1 MKKKSF
7 CPAIKTLLI
16 AGLAVTSLAFN
27 AMAQN
32 TDTHWAP
39 SDILDDGN
47 GPYAYFGEDLN
58 WDSGVV
64 PGYTNVNGG
73 IVRVMVSQA
82 DGFHVTCVITNDVEL
97 NQIMIGAG
105 NGGDV
110 VVTNGANVKTGLGT
124 YGGGIEWTGVGF
136 PDGPS
141 TLNIGPGARFTCGD
155 HLWIGQGTGN
165 EGTVIVNGGTLEVHG
180 QLGAGWNG
188 TGGTNYVT
196 IANGGKILLNTWAG
210 QTLGNGSS
218 VGIMN
223 LASNNCFVIVTNN
236 QTGFFPG
243 LVSAGK
249 LLAYGGAGTV
259 TWNYNPVANI
269 TTIGALPP
277 TNAFTPV
284 ITVQPTNV
292 VTSLGK
298 TVSFHVTVATPP
310 AAVNYQWLFN
320 GNALSNGGAIS
331 GATTADLTVTGVA
344 AANVGSYAVKITSSV
359 QADQIATSATVG
371 LSTAGINLYP
381 VITILGVP
389 GNTYVTS
396 SSTTV
401 NGIYTPFATN
411 TVNSFA
417 PFYLVD
423 TTTPMSVTKFYKT
436 VQQ

>member
-1 MKKKSF
+1 
-7 CPAIKTLLI
+7 
-16 AGLAVTSLAFN
+16 
-27 AMAQN
+27 
-32 TDTHWAP
+32 
-39 SDILDDGN
+39 
-47 GPYAYFGEDLN
+47 
-58 WDSGVV
+58 
-64 PGYTNVNGG
+64 
-73 IVRVMVSQA
+73 
-82 DGFHVTCVITNDVEL
+82 
-97 NQIMIGAG
+97 
-105 NGGDV
+105 
-110 VVTNGANVKTGLGT
+110 
-124 YGGGIEWTGVGF
+124 
-136 PDGPS
+136 
-141 TLNIGPGARFTCGD
+141 LNIGPGARFTCGD

-196 IANGGKILLNTWAG
+196 IANGGTILLNTWAG

-223 LASNNCFVIVTNN
+223 LASNNCSVIVTNN

-243 LVSAGK
+243 LVAAGK

-259 TWNYNPVANI
+259 TWSYNPVANI

-277 TNAFTPV
+277 ANGFTP
-284 ITVQPTNV
+284 IISVQPSNV

-298 TVSFHVTVATPP
+298 TVSFHVQISNTP
-310 AAVNYQWLFN
+310 VTYQWLFN
-320 GNALSNGGAIS
+320 GNPLSNGGGIS
-331 GATTADLTVTGVA
+331 GATTDTLTVTGVTS
-344 AANVGSYAVKITSSV
+344 ANVGSYSVKATSTS
-359 QADQIATSATVG
+359 QADQITTSVTVG

-396 SSTTV
+396 SSTAV
-401 NGIYTPFATN
+401 NGTYTPFATN
-411 TVNSFA
+411 TLNSFA